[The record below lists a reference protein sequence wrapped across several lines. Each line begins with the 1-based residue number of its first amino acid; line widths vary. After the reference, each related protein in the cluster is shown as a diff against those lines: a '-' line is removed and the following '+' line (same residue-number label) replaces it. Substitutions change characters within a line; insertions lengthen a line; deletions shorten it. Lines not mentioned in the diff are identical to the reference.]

1 MSDTQQGQPVPNA
14 GEQPQPA
21 SRRGAASPAP
31 QEGPTTSQPQ
41 PEPGPA
47 TPQQPV
53 VESASATTSP
63 DNKSG
68 AAPYVIVG
76 VVLACLLFLA
86 AGVGNLVGTF
96 GSLALS
102 QSRDYGSIGDLLDEL
117 DDGSGYDSQAP
128 GNGSGYDS
136 QAPGNGS
143 RRGRG
148 SGGEL
153 TQDYVLSYNYQ
164 SLSESVSDYVFASDY
179 AGAQEGASTFVRAL
193 AKLDDEYL
201 NQTVGHL
208 RTAAAASDDQTRADE
223 LQKAADLCTQ
233 AQNAAGSLGVD
244 ESKISGSQAKAIVS
258 DLTDARDDVAKRWR
272 NIGRIV
278 ALMEDPSGHRTGEL
292 EDLDDSASDVTDIAI
307 ELTDAL
313 TTSAA
318 HSK

>member
-1 MSDTQQGQPVPNA
+1 MSDTQQGRPAPNA
-14 GEQPQPA
+14 GEQPQPT
-21 SRRGAASPAP
+21 SRQGAASPAP
-31 QEGPTTSQPQ
+31 QEGPGTTQPQ
-41 PEPGPA
+41 PVPGPA

-76 VVLACLLFLA
+76 VALACLLFLA

-102 QSRDYGSIGDLLDEL
+102 RSGDYGSIGDLLDEL
-117 DDGSGYDSQAP
+117 DDGSGH
-128 GNGSGYDS
+128 DS

-143 RRGRG
+143 RRGRY
-148 SGGEL
+148 SGTEL

-179 AGAQEGASTFVRAL
+179 AGAQEGVSTFVQAL

-208 RTAAAASDDQTRADE
+208 RAAAAASDDQTRADE

-244 ESKISGSQAKAIVS
+244 ESKISGSQAKAIVG
-258 DLTDARDDVAKRWR
+258 DLTDARDDVAERWR

-292 EDLDDSASDVTDIAI
+292 ADLDDSASDVTDIAI

-318 HSK
+318 HGK

>member
-1 MSDTQQGQPVPNA
+1 MSDTQQGRPAPNA
-14 GEQPQPA
+14 GEQPQPT
-21 SRRGAASPAP
+21 SRQGAASPAP
-31 QEGPTTSQPQ
+31 QEGPGTTQPQ
-41 PEPGPA
+41 PVPGPA

-76 VVLACLLFLA
+76 VALACLLFLA

-117 DDGSGYDSQAP
+117 DDGSGH
-128 GNGSGYDS
+128 DS

-143 RRGRG
+143 RRGRY
-148 SGGEL
+148 SGTEL

-179 AGAQEGASTFVRAL
+179 AGAQEGVSTFVQAL

-208 RTAAAASDDQTRADE
+208 RAAAAASDDQTRADE

-244 ESKISGSQAKAIVS
+244 ESKISGSQAKAIVG
-258 DLTDARDDVAKRWR
+258 DLTDARDDVAERWR

-292 EDLDDSASDVTDIAI
+292 ANLDDSASDVTDIAI

-318 HSK
+318 HGK

>member
-1 MSDTQQGQPVPNA
+1 MADTQQGQPAPNA
-14 GEQPQPA
+14 GEQPQPT
-21 SRRGAASPAP
+21 SRQGVASPAP
-31 QEGPTTSQPQ
+31 HEGPGTTQPQ
-41 PEPGPA
+41 PAPGPA

-102 QSRDYGSIGDLLDEL
+102 QSGDCGSIGDLLDEL

-128 GNGSGYDS
+128 GND
-136 QAPGNGS
+136 S
-143 RRGRG
+143 RRGRD
-148 SGGEL
+148 SGTEL

-179 AGAQEGASTFVRAL
+179 AGAQGGVSTFVQAL

-208 RTAAAASDDQTRADE
+208 RAAAAASDDQTRADE

-244 ESKISGSQAKAIVS
+244 ESKISGSQAKAIVG
-258 DLTDARDDVAKRWR
+258 DLTDARDDVAERWR

-292 EDLDDSASDVTDIAI
+292 ADLDDSASDVTDIAI

-318 HSK
+318 HGK

>member
-21 SRRGAASPAP
+21 SRQGAASPAP

-41 PEPGPA
+41 PAPGPA

-68 AAPYVIVG
+68 AAPFVIVG

-102 QSRDYGSIGDLLDEL
+102 QSGDYGSIGDLLDEL

-148 SGGEL
+148 SGTEL

-208 RTAAAASDDQTRADE
+208 RAAAAASDDQTRADE

>member
-1 MSDTQQGQPVPNA
+1 MSDTQQGRPAPNA
-14 GEQPQPA
+14 GEQPQPT
-21 SRRGAASPAP
+21 SRQGAASPAP
-31 QEGPTTSQPQ
+31 QEGPGTTQPQ
-41 PEPGPA
+41 PVPGPA

-76 VVLACLLFLA
+76 VALACLLFLA

-117 DDGSGYDSQAP
+117 DDGSGH
-128 GNGSGYDS
+128 DS

-143 RRGRG
+143 RRGRY
-148 SGGEL
+148 SGTEL

-179 AGAQEGASTFVRAL
+179 AGAQEGVSTFVQAL

-208 RTAAAASDDQTRADE
+208 RAAAAASDDQTRADE

-244 ESKISGSQAKAIVS
+244 ESKISGSQAKAIVG
-258 DLTDARDDVAKRWR
+258 DLTDARDDVAERWR

-292 EDLDDSASDVTDIAI
+292 ADLDDSASDVTDIAI

-313 TTSAA
+313 TTSTA
-318 HSK
+318 HGK

>member
-1 MSDTQQGQPVPNA
+1 M
-14 GEQPQPA
+14 
-21 SRRGAASPAP
+21 
-31 QEGPTTSQPQ
+31 
-41 PEPGPA
+41 
-47 TPQQPV
+47 
-53 VESASATTSP
+53 
-63 DNKSG
+63 
-68 AAPYVIVG
+68 IVG
-76 VVLACLLFLA
+76 VALACLLFLA

-117 DDGSGYDSQAP
+117 DDGSGH
-128 GNGSGYDS
+128 DS

-143 RRGRG
+143 RRGRY
-148 SGGEL
+148 SGTEL

-179 AGAQEGASTFVRAL
+179 AGAQEGVSTFVQAL

-208 RTAAAASDDQTRADE
+208 RAAAAASDDQTRADE

-244 ESKISGSQAKAIVS
+244 ESKISGSQAKAIVG
-258 DLTDARDDVAKRWR
+258 DLTDARDDVAERWR

-292 EDLDDSASDVTDIAI
+292 ADLDDSASDVTDIAI

-318 HSK
+318 HGK

>member
-1 MSDTQQGQPVPNA
+1 MADTQQGQPVPNA
-14 GEQPQPA
+14 GEQPQPT
-21 SRRGAASPAP
+21 SRQGAASPAP
-31 QEGPTTSQPQ
+31 QEGPGTTQPQ
-41 PEPGPA
+41 PAPGPA

-76 VVLACLLFLA
+76 VVLACLPFLA

-102 QSRDYGSIGDLLDEL
+102 QSGDCGSIGDLLDEL
-117 DDGSGYDSQAP
+117 DDGSGY
-128 GNGSGYDS
+128 NS

-143 RRGRG
+143 RRGRD
-148 SGGEL
+148 SGTEL
-153 TQDYVLSYNYQ
+153 TQDYALSYNYQ

-179 AGAQEGASTFVRAL
+179 AGAQGGVSTFVQAL

-208 RTAAAASDDQTRADE
+208 RAAAAASDDQTRADE

-233 AQNAAGSLGVD
+233 AQNVAGSLRVD
-244 ESKISGSQAKAIVS
+244 ESKISGSQAKAIVG
-258 DLTDARDDVAKRWR
+258 DLTDARDDVAERWR

-292 EDLDDSASDVTDIAI
+292 ADLDNSACDVTDIAI

-318 HSK
+318 HGK

>member
-21 SRRGAASPAP
+21 SRQGAASPAP

>member
-1 MSDTQQGQPVPNA
+1 M
-14 GEQPQPA
+14 
-21 SRRGAASPAP
+21 
-31 QEGPTTSQPQ
+31 
-41 PEPGPA
+41 
-47 TPQQPV
+47 
-53 VESASATTSP
+53 
-63 DNKSG
+63 
-68 AAPYVIVG
+68 G

-102 QSRDYGSIGDLLDEL
+102 QSGDCGSIGDLLDEL

-128 GNGSGYDS
+128 GNGS
-136 QAPGNGS
+136 
-143 RRGRG
+143 RRGRD
-148 SGGEL
+148 SGTEL
-153 TQDYVLSYNYQ
+153 TQDYALSYNYQ

-179 AGAQEGASTFVRAL
+179 AGAQGGVSTFVQAL

-208 RTAAAASDDQTRADE
+208 RAAAAASDDQTRADE

-244 ESKISGSQAKAIVS
+244 ESKISGSQAKAIVG
-258 DLTDARDDVAKRWR
+258 DLTDARDDVAERWR

-292 EDLDDSASDVTDIAI
+292 ADLDDSACDGTDIAI

>member
-1 MSDTQQGQPVPNA
+1 MSDTQQGRPAPNA
-14 GEQPQPA
+14 GEQPQPT
-21 SRRGAASPAP
+21 SRQGAALPAP
-31 QEGPTTSQPQ
+31 QEGPGTTQPQ
-41 PEPGPA
+41 PVPGPA

-76 VVLACLLFLA
+76 VALACLLFLA

-117 DDGSGYDSQAP
+117 DDGSGH
-128 GNGSGYDS
+128 DS

-143 RRGRG
+143 RRGRY
-148 SGGEL
+148 SGTEL

-179 AGAQEGASTFVRAL
+179 AGAQEGVSTFVQAL

-208 RTAAAASDDQTRADE
+208 RAAAAASDDQTRADE

-244 ESKISGSQAKAIVS
+244 ESKISGSQAKAIVG
-258 DLTDARDDVAKRWR
+258 DLTDARDDVAERWR

-292 EDLDDSASDVTDIAI
+292 ADLDDSASDVIDIAI

-318 HSK
+318 HGK

>member
-1 MSDTQQGQPVPNA
+1 MSDTQQGRPAPNA
-14 GEQPQPA
+14 GEQPQPT
-21 SRRGAASPAP
+21 SRQGAASPAP
-31 QEGPTTSQPQ
+31 QEGPGTTQPQ
-41 PEPGPA
+41 PVPGPA

-76 VVLACLLFLA
+76 VALACLLFLA

-117 DDGSGYDSQAP
+117 DDGSGH
-128 GNGSGYDS
+128 DS

-143 RRGRG
+143 RRGRY
-148 SGGEL
+148 SGTEL

-179 AGAQEGASTFVRAL
+179 AGAQEGVSTFVQAL

-208 RTAAAASDDQTRADE
+208 RAAAAASDDQTRADE

-244 ESKISGSQAKAIVS
+244 ESKISGSQAKAIVG
-258 DLTDARDDVAKRWR
+258 DLTDARDDVAERWR

-292 EDLDDSASDVTDIAI
+292 ADLDDSASDVTDIAI

-318 HSK
+318 HGK

>member
-1 MSDTQQGQPVPNA
+1 MSDTQQGRPAPNA
-14 GEQPQPA
+14 GEQPQPT
-21 SRRGAASPAP
+21 SRQGAASPAP
-31 QEGPTTSQPQ
+31 QEGPGTTQPQ
-41 PEPGPA
+41 PVPGPA

-76 VVLACLLFLA
+76 VALACLLFLA

-117 DDGSGYDSQAP
+117 DDGSGH
-128 GNGSGYDS
+128 DS

-143 RRGRG
+143 RRGRY
-148 SGGEL
+148 SGTEL

-179 AGAQEGASTFVRAL
+179 AGAQEGASTFVQAL

-208 RTAAAASDDQTRADE
+208 RAAAAASDDQTRADE

-244 ESKISGSQAKAIVS
+244 ESKISGSQAKAIVG
-258 DLTDARDDVAKRWR
+258 DLTDARDDVAERWR

-292 EDLDDSASDVTDIAI
+292 ADLDDSASDVTDIAI

-313 TTSAA
+313 TASAA

>member
-1 MSDTQQGQPVPNA
+1 MSDTQQGRPAPNA
-14 GEQPQPA
+14 GEQPQPT
-21 SRRGAASPAP
+21 SRQGAASPAP
-31 QEGPTTSQPQ
+31 QEGPGTTQPQ
-41 PEPGPA
+41 PVPGPA

-76 VVLACLLFLA
+76 VALACLLFLA

-117 DDGSGYDSQAP
+117 DDGSGH
-128 GNGSGYDS
+128 DS

-143 RRGRG
+143 RGGRY
-148 SGGEL
+148 SGTEL

-179 AGAQEGASTFVRAL
+179 AGAQEGVSTFVQAL

-208 RTAAAASDDQTRADE
+208 RAAAAASDDQTRADE

-244 ESKISGSQAKAIVS
+244 ESKISGSQAKAIVG
-258 DLTDARDDVAKRWR
+258 DLTDARDDVAERWR

-292 EDLDDSASDVTDIAI
+292 ADLDDSASDVTDIAI

-318 HSK
+318 HGK

>member
-1 MSDTQQGQPVPNA
+1 MSDTQQGRPAPNA
-14 GEQPQPA
+14 GEQPQPT
-21 SRRGAASPAP
+21 SRQGAASPAP
-31 QEGPTTSQPQ
+31 QEGPGTTQPQ
-41 PEPGPA
+41 PVPGPA
-47 TPQQPV
+47 TPRQPV

-76 VVLACLLFLA
+76 VALACLLFLA

-117 DDGSGYDSQAP
+117 DDGSGH
-128 GNGSGYDS
+128 DS

-143 RRGRG
+143 RRGRY
-148 SGGEL
+148 SGTEL

-179 AGAQEGASTFVRAL
+179 AGAQEGVSTFVQAL

-208 RTAAAASDDQTRADE
+208 RAAAAASDDQTRADE

-244 ESKISGSQAKAIVS
+244 ESKISGSQAKAIVG
-258 DLTDARDDVAKRWR
+258 DLTDARDDVAERWR

-292 EDLDDSASDVTDIAI
+292 ADFDDSAGDVTDIAI

-313 TTSAA
+313 TASAA
-318 HSK
+318 HGK

>member
-1 MSDTQQGQPVPNA
+1 MSDTQQGRPAPNA
-14 GEQPQPA
+14 GEQPQPT
-21 SRRGAASPAP
+21 SRQGAASPAP
-31 QEGPTTSQPQ
+31 QEGPGTTQPQ
-41 PEPGPA
+41 PVPGPA

-76 VVLACLLFLA
+76 VALACLLFLA

-117 DDGSGYDSQAP
+117 DDGSGH
-128 GNGSGYDS
+128 DS

-143 RRGRG
+143 RRGRY
-148 SGGEL
+148 SGTEL

-179 AGAQEGASTFVRAL
+179 AGAQGGVSTFVQAL

-208 RTAAAASDDQTRADE
+208 RAAAAASDDQTRADE

-244 ESKISGSQAKAIVS
+244 ESKISGSQAKAIVG
-258 DLTDARDDVAKRWR
+258 DLTDARDDVAERWR

-292 EDLDDSASDVTDIAI
+292 ADLDDSASDVTDIAI

-318 HSK
+318 HGK

>member
-1 MSDTQQGQPVPNA
+1 MSDTQQGRPAPNA
-14 GEQPQPA
+14 GEQPQPT
-21 SRRGAASPAP
+21 SRQGAASPAP
-31 QEGPTTSQPQ
+31 QEGPGTTQPQ
-41 PEPGPA
+41 PVPGPA

-76 VVLACLLFLA
+76 VALACLLFLA

-128 GNGSGYDS
+128 GNGS
-136 QAPGNGS
+136 
-143 RRGRG
+143 RRGRD
-148 SGGEL
+148 SGTEL

-179 AGAQEGASTFVRAL
+179 AGAQEGVSTFVQAL

-208 RTAAAASDDQTRADE
+208 RAAAAANDQTRADE

-244 ESKISGSQAKAIVS
+244 ESKISGSQAKAIVG
-258 DLTDARDDVAKRWR
+258 DLTDARDDVAERWR

-292 EDLDDSASDVTDIAI
+292 ADLDDSASDVTDIAI

-318 HSK
+318 HGK